1 MINKMQKKER
11 GNVKDVTYLVG
22 MKKIIPM
29 VLIFN
34 LIIMLMKI
42 IWDTRKYTVS
52 EHEKW
57 LDEVLPNHKRLTDSV
72 VTILQSLLDSKGI
85 DYLSVT
91 GRTKNKKSALDKI
104 KRKNYDEPAIKM
116 TDLSGIRV
124 IVYFE
129 SDIERVLKIVEE
141 AFNVD
146 KHNSL
151 NQDQKLSVNQ
161 IGYRSVHSVCDI
173 GKLREG
179 LSENVGLN
187 GLKFE
192 IQIRT
197 VLQHAWAELAHD
209 SNYKFTE
216 KLPPKIERTINL
228 YAGMLE
234 IADKGFSDIRKDI
247 DKYKENVKFDFKSNN
262 LNVSIDTIS
271 LLEFMMKLDKKN
283 KIPTKFLMKNRDY
296 SGIINDLEQLGI
308 TTIKELENIIPK
320 NYSYLINKAKR
331 KYTIYGHLT
340 NWMILYD
347 FKKYKDIIP
356 SSVTIPKDI
365 RDDIFKNV
373 LTKAEYDEF
382 CKLYKTHLSNDE
394 VSFND

>member
-1 MINKMQKKER
+1 M
-11 GNVKDVTYLVG
+11 
-22 MKKIIPM
+22 
-29 VLIFN
+29 
-34 LIIMLMKI
+34 
-42 IWDTRKYTVS
+42 S

-57 LDEVLPNHKRLTDSV
+57 LDEVLPNHRRLTDSV
-72 VTILQSLLDSKGI
+72 VTILQSLLDSKSI

-104 KRKNYDEPAIKM
+104 KRKKYDDPSIKM
-116 TDLSGIRV
+116 TDLSGVRV

-216 KLPPKIERTINL
+216 KLPPEIERTINL

-234 IADKGFSDIRKDI
+234 IADKGFSEIRKDI

-262 LNVSIDTIS
+262 FNISIDTIS
-271 LLEFMMKLDKKN
+271 LLEFMMKLDKNN

-296 SGIINDLEQLGI
+296 SGVINDLEQLGI

-320 NYSYLINKAKR
+320 NYSHLINKAKR

-340 NWMILYD
+340 NWMIIYD

-373 LTKAEYDEF
+373 LTKTEYDEF